1 MKLTLTIQNQQTLE
15 STLQEL
21 STEHGG
27 AWVAVR
33 RGFSIRFTFL
43 QYKCPSAV
51 PDSFYDLSDNQIGYK
66 GEIVGFTRAAVQR
79 ERNRALGING

>member
-1 MKLTLTIQNQQTLE
+1 MKLTLVIQNQQGLE
-15 STLQEL
+15 SMLQEL
-21 STEHGG
+21 SSKQGG

-43 QYKCPSAV
+43 QFKSPSAV

-79 ERNRALGING
+79 EHNRALGING